1 MQVQVQ
7 KSSSNKNYAGK
18 KFDLEDRLVD
28 FAANIV
34 LFCKDLP
41 SDMTGQYYGNQLLRS
56 AGSSALNFGE
66 AQGTNTVKDYINKA
80 SISLKELKESRVN
93 LKILTKVDYGNAS
106 KRVEILDELEQ
117 LIRIIATIIKN
128 KK

>member
-1 MQVQVQ
+1 M
-7 KSSSNKNYAGK
+7 SEK

-28 FAANIV
+28 FAANTV

-66 AQGTNTVKDYINKA
+66 AQGTNSDRDYINKS

-93 LKILTKVDYGNAS
+93 LKILSKVNYGNEL
-106 KRVEILDELEQ
+106 KRAELLDELEQ
-117 LIRIIATIIKN
+117 LIRIITTIIKN

>member
-1 MQVQVQ
+1 MPD
-7 KSSSNKNYAGK
+7 K

>member
-1 MQVQVQ
+1 MPD
-7 KSSSNKNYAGK
+7 K

-41 SDMTGQYYGNQLLRS
+41 SDMTGQYYGSQLLRS

-93 LKILTKVDYGNAS
+93 LKILTKVEYGNAP

>member
-1 MQVQVQ
+1 MIER
-7 KSSSNKNYAGK
+7 

-28 FAANIV
+28 FASHIV

-41 SDMTGQYYGNQLLRS
+41 MDITGQYYGNQLLRS

-66 AQGTNTVKDYINKA
+66 AQGTNSDKDYINKA

-93 LKILTKVDYGNAS
+93 LKILSKVNYGDATK
-106 KRVEILDELEQ
+106 RIELLDELEQ
-117 LIRIIATIIKN
+117 RIRIIATIIKN
-128 KK
+128 KNQ

>member
-1 MQVQVQ
+1 M
-7 KSSSNKNYAGK
+7 SDK

-28 FAANIV
+28 FAAKVV

-41 SDMTGQYYGNQLLRS
+41 LDMTGQYYGNQLLRS
-56 AGSSALNFGE
+56 GGSSALNFGE
-66 AQGTNTVKDYINKA
+66 AQGTNSNKDYINKA

-93 LKILTKVDYGNAS
+93 LKILSKVNYGDAS
-106 KRVEILDELEQ
+106 KRKQLLDEIEQ
-117 LIRIIATIIKN
+117 LIRILATIIKN

>member
-1 MQVQVQ
+1 M
-7 KSSSNKNYAGK
+7 ADK

-28 FAANIV
+28 FAAAIV

-56 AGSSALNFGE
+56 GGSSALNFGE
-66 AQGTNTVKDYINKA
+66 AQGTNTNRDYINKA
-80 SISLKELKESRVN
+80 SICLKELKESRVN
-93 LKILTKVDYGNAS
+93 LKILHKVEYGNS
-106 KRVEILDELEQ
+106 TKRDNLLDEVEQ